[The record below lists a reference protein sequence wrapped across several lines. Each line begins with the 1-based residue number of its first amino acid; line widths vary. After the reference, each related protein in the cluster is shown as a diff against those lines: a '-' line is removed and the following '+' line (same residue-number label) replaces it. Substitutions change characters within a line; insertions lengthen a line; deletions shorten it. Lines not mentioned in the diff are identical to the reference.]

1 LLQVDSDLRQPI
13 VDILSDLVSA
23 VSVALLQ
30 LAFELLTAAV
40 DNFQVIVSEL
50 TSLF

>member
-1 LLQVDSDLRQPI
+1 LLQVGSDRRQPI
-13 VDILSDLVSA
+13 IDIFADLVFA
-23 VSVALLQ
+23 VSVTLLQ
-30 LAFELLTAAV
+30 LALELISATV